1 MEYKAPVEAYTGVV
15 REVTIGKG
23 RKSLKIGG
31 ENILPLHFFDQ
42 GSNPNPA
49 KFALE
54 VLDMEP
60 QDWPEHLVEPFQGAI
75 SDPVKWAKKCQELGT
90 DAVFLRLVST
100 DPAVKDSS
108 ADGAAAMAKK
118 VAEAINI
125 PLIIYGSGDD
135 KKDAQVLPKVAEA
148 CDGMNLLI
156 GPVQKENYEKVG
168 KALLDHGHNASA
180 LSPLDINLL
189 KELNVKLCKF
199 FPAEK
204 IVIDPE
210 SAAVGYGMEY
220 AFSLMERVKQ
230 IGIITKDNMTMM
242 PIIADLGGECWKTKQ
257 AKENKE
263 QGLLWE
269 GITAL
274 SLLLA
279 GANIII
285 LRHPESIN
293 LVKETIEGENGRSK
307 RNNTEIRRN
316 S

>member
-23 RKSLKIGG
+23 NKSLKIGG

-60 QDWPEHLVEPFQGAI
+60 QDWPEHLIQPFKDVV
-75 SDPVKWAKKCQELGT
+75 SDPVKWAKRCEELGA
-90 DAVFLRLVST
+90 DAVLLRLVST

-108 ADGAAAMAKK
+108 ADEAAALAKE

-135 KKDAQVLPKVAEA
+135 KKDAEVLPKVAEA

-156 GPVQKENYEKVG
+156 GPVQKENYEIVG
-168 KALLDHGHNASA
+168 RALLEHGHNASA

-189 KELNVKLCKF
+189 KELNVKLGKF
-199 FPAEK
+199 FPSEK

-210 SAAVGYGMEY
+210 SAALGYGMEY
-220 AFSLMERVKQ
+220 SFSLMERVKQ

-257 AKENKE
+257 AKETKE

-269 GITAL
+269 GMTAL

-279 GANIII
+279 GANILV
-285 LRHPESIN
+285 LRHPEALKLIR
-293 LVKETIEGENGRSK
+293 ETIKAR
-307 RNNTEIRRN
+307 
-316 S
+316 

>member
-1 MEYKAPVEAYTGVV
+1 MEYKAPIEAYTGAV
-15 REVTIGKG
+15 REATIGKG
-23 RKSLKIGG
+23 NKSLKIGG

-60 QDWPEHLVEPFQGAI
+60 QDWPEHLIQPFKDVI
-75 SDPVKWAKKCQELGT
+75 SDPVKWAKRCEELGA

-108 ADGAAAMAKK
+108 ADGAAALAKK

-135 KKDAQVLPKVAEA
+135 KKDAEVLPKVAEA

-156 GPVQKENYEKVG
+156 GPVQKENYEIVG

-189 KELNVKLCKF
+189 KELNVKLGKF
-199 FPAEK
+199 FPSEK

-210 SAAVGYGMEY
+210 SAALGYGMEY
-220 AFSLMERVKQ
+220 SFSLMERVKQ

-242 PIIADLGGECWKTKQ
+242 PIIADIGAECWKTKQ

-263 QGLLWE
+263 RGLLWE
-269 GITAL
+269 GMTAL

-279 GANIII
+279 GANILV
-285 LRHPESIN
+285 LRHPQTLKLI
-293 LVKETIEGENGRSK
+293 KETIEAR
-307 RNNTEIRRN
+307 
-316 S
+316 

>member
-1 MEYKAPVEAYTGVV
+1 M
-15 REVTIGKG
+15 
-23 RKSLKIGG
+23 
-31 ENILPLHFFDQ
+31 LPLHFFDN
-42 GSNPNPA
+42 GSNPNPV

-54 VLDMEP
+54 VLDMGP
-60 QDWPEHLVEPFQGAI
+60 QDWPEHLTQTFKDVL
-75 SDPVKWAKKCQELGT
+75 SDPVKWAKECEELGA
-90 DAVFLRLVST
+90 DAVFLRLAST

-108 ADGAAAMAKK
+108 ADEAAVLAKK
-118 VAEAINI
+118 VAEAIDI

-135 KKDAQVLPKVAEA
+135 KKDAEVLPKVAEA

-156 GPVQKENYEKVG
+156 GPVQKENYEILG

-189 KELNVKLCKF
+189 KELNVKLGKF

-210 SAAVGYGMEY
+210 AAALGYGMEY
-220 AFSLMERVKQ
+220 SFSLMERVKQ

-242 PIIADLGGECWKTKQ
+242 PIIADIGGECWKTKQ
-257 AKENKE
+257 AKEDKE

-279 GANIII
+279 GANIIV
-285 LRHPESIN
+285 LRNPEALKLIR
-293 LVKETIEGENGRSK
+293 ETIEAR
-307 RNNTEIRRN
+307 
-316 S
+316 

>member
-1 MEYKAPVEAYTGVV
+1 MDYKAPVEAYTGVV

-23 RKSLKIGG
+23 NKSLKIGG
-31 ENILPLHFFDQ
+31 ENMLPLHFFDQ

-60 QDWPEHLVEPFQGAI
+60 QDWVEHLLEPFKGVTN
-75 SDPVKWAKKCQELGT
+75 DPVQWAKKCEELGA
-90 DAVFLRLVST
+90 DAVFLRLAST
-100 DPAVKDSS
+100 DPAVKDSP
-108 ADGAAAMAKK
+108 ADEAAALAKK
-118 VAEAINI
+118 VAEATNI
-125 PLIIYGSGDD
+125 PLIVYGSGDD
-135 KKDAQVLPKVAEA
+135 KKDAEVLPKVAESCA
-148 CDGMNLLI
+148 GMNLLI
-156 GPVQKENYEKVG
+156 GPVQKENYEIVG
-168 KALLDHGHNASA
+168 KALLEHGHNASA

-210 SAAVGYGMEY
+210 SAALGYGMEY
-220 AFSLMERVKQ
+220 SFSLMERVKQ
-230 IGIITKDNMTMM
+230 IGIITKDSMTMM
-242 PIIADLGGECWKTKQ
+242 PIIADLGAECWKTKQ

-269 GITAL
+269 GTTAL

-279 GANIII
+279 GANILV
-285 LRHPESIN
+285 LRHPETLKLI
-293 LVKETIEGENGRSK
+293 KELIETR
-307 RNNTEIRRN
+307 
-316 S
+316 

>member
-1 MEYKAPVEAYTGVV
+1 MDYKPPIEAYTGVV

-23 RKSLKIGG
+23 EKSLKIGG
-31 ENILPLHFFDQ
+31 ENILPFHFFDE

-60 QDWPEHLVEPFQGAI
+60 QDWPEHLTQPFKDVIA
-75 SDPVKWAKKCQELGT
+75 DPMKWAKRCEELGA
-90 DAVFLRLVST
+90 DAVFLNLVST

-108 ADGAAAMAKK
+108 ADEAAALAKK

-125 PLIIYGSGDD
+125 PLIVYGSGDD
-135 KKDAQVLPKVAEA
+135 KKDAEVLPKVAEA
-148 CDGMNLLI
+148 CSGMNLLI
-156 GPVQKENYEKVG
+156 GPVIKENYEIVG

-180 LSPLDINLL
+180 LTPLDINLL
-189 KELNVKLCKF
+189 KELNVKLSKF

-210 SAAVGYGMEY
+210 SAALGYGVEY
-220 AFSLMERVKQ
+220 SFSLMERVKQ

-242 PIIADLGGECWKTKQ
+242 PIIANLGGDCWKTKQ

-269 GITAL
+269 GTTAL

-279 GANIII
+279 GANIVV
-285 LRHPESIN
+285 LRHPETLK
-293 LVKETIEGENGRSK
+293 LVKETTKAR
-307 RNNTEIRRN
+307 
-316 S
+316 

>member
-1 MEYKAPVEAYTGVV
+1 MEYKAPAEAYTGVV

-23 RKSLKIGG
+23 KKSLKIGG
-31 ENILPLHFFDQ
+31 ENILPFHFFDQ

-60 QDWPEHLVEPFQGAI
+60 QDWAEHLTQPFKDVIA
-75 SDPVKWAKKCQELGT
+75 DPVKWAKRCEELGA
-90 DAVFLRLVST
+90 DAVFLRLAST

-108 ADGAAAMAKK
+108 ADEAAALAKK
-118 VAEAINI
+118 VAEAIGV

-135 KKDAQVLPKVAEA
+135 KKDAEVLPKVAEA

-156 GPVQKENYEKVG
+156 GPVQKENYEIVG

-180 LSPLDINLL
+180 LTPLDINLL

-210 SAAVGYGMEY
+210 SAALGYGMEY
-220 AFSLMERVKQ
+220 SFSLMERVKQ

-257 AKENKE
+257 AKEGKD

-279 GANIII
+279 GANIIV
-285 LRHPESIN
+285 LRHPETLSLIKKTTE
-293 LVKETIEGENGRSK
+293 VK
-307 RNNTEIRRN
+307 
-316 S
+316 

>member
-1 MEYKAPVEAYTGVV
+1 MEYKAPVEEHTGVV

-23 RKSLKIGG
+23 KNSIKIGG
-31 ENILPLHFFDQ
+31 ENMLPLHSFDK
-42 GSNPNPA
+42 GSNPNPV

-54 VLDMEP
+54 ILDMEP
-60 QDWPEHLVEPFQGAI
+60 QDWPEHLTQLFKDVFSA
-75 SDPVKWAKKCQELGT
+75 PVKWAKKCEELGA

-108 ADGAAAMAKK
+108 ADEAAALTKK

-125 PLIIYGSGDD
+125 PLIVYGSGDD
-135 KKDAQVLPKVAEA
+135 KKDAEVLPKVAEA
-148 CDGMNLLI
+148 CNGMNLLI
-156 GPVQKENYEKVG
+156 GPVQKENYEIVG

-189 KELNVKLCKF
+189 KELNVKLGKF

-210 SAAVGYGMEY
+210 SAALGYGMEY
-220 AFSLMERVKQ
+220 SFSLMERVKQ

-242 PIIADLGGECWKTKQ
+242 PIIADLGTECWKTKQ

-279 GANIII
+279 GANIIV
-285 LRHPESIN
+285 LRHPETLKSI
-293 LVKETIEGENGRSK
+293 KETIETR
-307 RNNTEIRRN
+307 
-316 S
+316 